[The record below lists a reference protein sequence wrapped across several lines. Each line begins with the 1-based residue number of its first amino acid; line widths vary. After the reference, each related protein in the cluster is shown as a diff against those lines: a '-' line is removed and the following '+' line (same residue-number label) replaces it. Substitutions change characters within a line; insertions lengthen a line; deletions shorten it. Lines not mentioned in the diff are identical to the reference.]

1 MSRAL
6 LAGLALFPLG
16 GGMAAGPA
24 NPVQLEN
31 AKPGT
36 AAWQPSGEA
45 SSAIQGYASQVGARP
60 GDAVQLHVSTNPAA
74 RYRVEIFRLGWYGGS
89 GGRRLLCLPGCAGD
103 EQGTAQPL
111 PGPPPDDAHDP
122 PIRANWPVTD
132 RFTVGGGW
140 VSGYYLVRFVLT
152 SGPRAGAASWTFLI
166 VREPPGRK
174 SPILVQVPVNTW
186 EAYNAW
192 GGKSL
197 YDTKTRQRMYR
208 VSFDR
213 PYGAEAQSPLWYE
226 IQLVRFLERNGYDV
240 SYQTDFDTHN
250 DPAGL
255 LRHRLVITAGHDEYW
270 TKEMRDGFD
279 AARDGGINLLF
290 SGSNTGYWQLKY
302 EDGGRTLFGY
312 KSLYDPEPVLR
323 LKTALFRDIGR
334 PECEL
339 MAVQHQFILPPQYAQ
354 HDYTVTEAARGD
366 PWFTG
371 TGLSPGDT
379 IKDVMGPEYDV
390 INPYPDTCV
399 KPGLKVLFHFQGYP
413 TMQNG
418 DAVRFTAPSGA
429 QVFASGA
436 QRFTW
441 ALDTWG
447 TAVLGHTAPANPG
460 LQRFMQNALGAM
472 TRPAAPLGIRVRVG
486 RRHLQLRVLR
496 PRDRFVFAARI
507 YVHRGSGAF
516 DIRTARVV
524 CETRTFRCRWRLPR
538 RTLGPVTFA
547 AVTVD
552 PWTTSK
558 PVFSKTVTSSPATAT
573 PPQPPPW
580 GYRGGD
586 QPDRWSTASASHA
599 FACALQT
606 LCSWPPG

>member
-1 MSRAL
+1 MSLLL
-6 LAGLALFPLG
+6 LAAAATLLSLG
-16 GGMAAGPA
+16 GAPAAPPA

-31 AKPGT
+31 SQPGT
-36 AAWQPSGEA
+36 TAWQPSDEPT
-45 SSAIQGYASQVGARP
+45 SAIEGYASQVGALP
-60 GDAVQLHVSTNPAA
+60 GAPVQLHVSTNPAA

-89 GGRRLLCLPGCAGD
+89 GGRRLLCLPSCSGD
-103 EQGTAQPL
+103 EQGSAQPL
-111 PGPPPDDAHDP
+111 PGPPPDDPHSP

-132 RFTVGGGW
+132 TFAVGSNW
-140 VSGYYLVRFVLT
+140 VSGYYMIRFVLT
-152 SGPRAGAASWTFLI
+152 SGPRVGLASWTFLI
-166 VREPPGRK
+166 VREPPART
-174 SPILVQVPVNTW
+174 SQILVQVPVNTW

-197 YDTKTRQRMYR
+197 YDTKIRQRMYR

-240 SYQTDFDTHN
+240 SYQTDFDTNN
-250 DPAGL
+250 DPKEL

-279 AARDGGINLLF
+279 AARDGGINLLV

-312 KSLYDPEPVLR
+312 KSLYDPEPNLR
-323 LKTALFRDIGR
+323 LKTATFRDVGR

-354 HDYTVTEAARGD
+354 HDYTVTEAARDD
-366 PWFTG
+366 PWFAG

-379 IKDVMGPEYDV
+379 IKDALGPEYDV
-390 INPYPDTCV
+390 LNPFPNSCV

-441 ALDTWG
+441 TLDTWG
-447 TAVLGHTAPANPG
+447 TAQLGHTAPPNPG
-460 LQRFMQNALGAM
+460 VQRFMQNALSGL
-472 TRPAAPLGIRVRVG
+472 TRPAPAARIHVRVR
-486 RRHLQLRVLR
+486 RDHVLIFVPR
-496 PRDRFVFAARI
+496 PRDPFVSAVRI
-507 YVHRGSGAF
+507 YAHRGSGPF
-516 DIRTARVV
+516 DVAGARVV
-524 CETRTFRCRWRLPR
+524 CVTKTFRCRKRLR
-538 RTLGPVTFA
+538 RLSHWPVTFA

-552 PWTTSK
+552 PWTTSA
-558 PVFSKTVTSSPATAT
+558 PVFSKPIVLTPASET
-573 PPQPPPW
+573 PAAPPPW
-580 GYRGGD
+580 LD
-586 QPDRWSTASASHA
+586 
-599 FACALQT
+599 
-606 LCSWPPG
+606 